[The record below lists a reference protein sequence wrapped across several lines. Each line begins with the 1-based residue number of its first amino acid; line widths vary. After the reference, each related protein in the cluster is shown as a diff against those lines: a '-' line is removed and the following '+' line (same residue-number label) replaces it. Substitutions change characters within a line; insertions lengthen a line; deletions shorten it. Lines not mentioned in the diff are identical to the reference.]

1 MLQRYG
7 GMIIW
12 KDLSTIS
19 VELEPSGPIGLPWL
33 SKSNNFSSLLNARII
48 WECMWFSFRSTRWA
62 VKCMSCNTI
71 QYTDP
76 LYIYISRKMGK
87 CYEKL
92 LYILVCF
99 VPRSNGETSGLELF
113 SLRQE
118 RRHGELIWSVQND
131 EGHEY
136 HKPGW
141 SGFPWRGL
149 ANRGLWFK
157 PFIDGNREVSGGER
171 RREGQ

>member
-1 MLQRYG
+1 
-7 GMIIW
+7 
-12 KDLSTIS
+12 
-19 VELEPSGPIGLPWL
+19 
-33 SKSNNFSSLLNARII
+33 
-48 WECMWFSFRSTRWA
+48 
-62 VKCMSCNTI
+62 MSCNTI

-118 RRHGELIWSVQND
+118 RRHGELMFKMMKGTNIINRVEAVSPG
-131 EGHEY
+131 EG
-136 HKPGW
+136 
-141 SGFPWRGL
+141 
-149 ANRGLWFK
+149 
-157 PFIDGNREVSGGER
+157 
-171 RREGQ
+171 